1 MQLSIVMVDDDPLV
15 LSSLQNILANE
26 PDITVVGTAQTGP
39 EAVALVRN
47 VSPDV
52 VLMDLHLGGAGDGVE
67 AIGSLRALLSPPA
80 ILAVT
85 SFDSDFYLRGALD
98 AGATGF
104 LLKNDAVDLL
114 ATAIRMTHDGDP
126 MISPAMTSQ
135 LIASYIAPATDPV
148 CDEARR
154 RVRDLSDRE
163 IQVARLIGAGRTY
176 EEIAGELF
184 VSPSTVKSTIR
195 RAMDKVAADS
205 GAQLAVLVAQARLD
219 LLGHA

>member
-1 MQLSIVMVDDDPLV
+1 MVDDDPLV

>member
-1 MQLSIVMVDDDPLV
+1 MVDDDPLV

-39 EAVALVRN
+39 DAVALVRN
-47 VSPDV
+47 LSPDV

>member
-1 MQLSIVMVDDDPLV
+1 MVDDDPLV

-67 AIGSLRALLSPPA
+67 AIGSLRTLLSPPA

-135 LIASYIAPATDPV
+135 LIASYVAPATDPV

-205 GAQLAVLVAQARLD
+205 GAQLAVLVVQARLD

>member
-1 MQLSIVMVDDDPLV
+1 MVDDDPLV

-135 LIASYIAPATDPV
+135 LIASYVAPATDPV